1 MGELKSTREGF
12 GEGVVEVGR
21 NNPNVVV
28 LTADLGESLK
38 LDGFI
43 KEFPERFFECG
54 VAEQNMM
61 GVAAGMALSGKIP
74 FVCSFAVFS
83 PTRAMDQ
90 IRVSVCYSNLPVK
103 IIGGHAGLI
112 TGEDGAS
119 HQALED
125 IAMMRVL
132 PNMTVLVPADY
143 FEAKK
148 AVKESLKINGPV
160 YIRLTRPKTE
170 IITKE
175 SDEFKI
181 GKASILKTGNS
192 VTVISCG
199 PILGNVL
206 KACEGIDSEII
217 NCSTIKPID
226 RETIILS
233 AKKTGRVVT
242 VEEHQIYGGL
252 GGAVAEVLGQ
262 NCPVPLDIVGV
273 NDTFGESGKS
283 EELLEKYGLGITNIN
298 ERIKLIT
305 GRARA

>member
-1 MGELKSTREGF
+1 MDNLKSTREGF
-12 GEGVVEVGR
+12 GEGIVEVAR
-21 NNPNVVV
+21 ENPNVVV
-28 LTADLGESLK
+28 LTADLTESMK
-38 LDGFI
+38 LDTFS
-43 KEFPERFFECG
+43 KEFPDRFFECG

-74 FVCSFAVFS
+74 FVTSFAVFS

-148 AVKESLKINGPV
+148 SVKESLKIKGPV
-160 YIRLTRPKTE
+160 YIRLTRPKTK

-175 SDEFKI
+175 GDEFKI
-181 GKASILKTGNS
+181 GKANILKTGSS

-226 RETIILS
+226 KETIINS
-233 AKKTGRVVT
+233 AKKTGKVVT
-242 VEEHQIYGGL
+242 VEDHQIYGGL

-262 NCPVPLDIVGV
+262 NCPVPLDIIGV
-273 NDTFGESGKS
+273 NDTFGESGS
-283 EELLEKYGLGITNIN
+283 AEELLQKYDLGVEDI
-298 ERIKLIT
+298 ERRIL
-305 GRARA
+305 AL